1 MGVTNRSPDVLN
13 AHRTGERPI
22 ATMTPAPEK
31 TPVIAIVGQ
40 TAVGKSSLAMR
51 LAKLVGGE
59 IVSADSRQVYRR
71 MDIGTA
77 KPPPEH
83 LAAVPHHL
91 IDVADPD
98 DEYSLAVFLQDARK
112 AIQNVNTRSG
122 LPILAGGTGQYVW
135 GLLEGWNP
143 APVAPDPR
151 LRAELETRLE
161 SEGVAALHRELAERA
176 PEAAARVDARNPRR
190 VVRAIEVV
198 RAKGEGTTPHT
209 RRTPPP
215 YRVAIL
221 GLAMDADALRRR
233 IDDRVDAML
242 AAGWVDEVRGLLD
255 SGYGPELPSMSSLGY
270 REIADHLRGRLTL
283 DEAADAVKRGTRRF
297 ARRQR
302 AWFKP
307 ADPRIRWFDAD
318 TERDEALRYAEQ
330 WLNGLHPA

>member
-1 MGVTNRSPDVLN
+1 M
-13 AHRTGERPI
+13 
-22 ATMTPAPEK
+22 PASPEK

-40 TAVGKSSLAMR
+40 TAVGKSSLAMCLANR
-51 LAKLVGGE
+51 LGGE

-77 KPPPEH
+77 KPPPKD

-98 DEYSLAVFLQDARK
+98 DEYSLALFLQDARK
-112 AIQNVNTRSG
+112 AIQNVNARSQ
-122 LPILAGGTGQYVW
+122 LPIVAGGTGQYLW

-151 LRAELETRLE
+151 FRAELEARLE
-161 SEGVAALHRELAERA
+161 SEGVAALHRELAEHD
-176 PEAAARVDARNPRR
+176 PDAATRVDARNPRR
-190 VVRAIEVV
+190 VVRALEVAH
-198 RAKGEGTTPHT
+198 AKGEGAMHPA

-215 YRVAIL
+215 YDVAIL
-221 GLAMDADALRRR
+221 GLTMDSEALRRR
-233 IDDRVDAML
+233 IDERVDAML
-242 AAGWVDEVRGLLD
+242 AAGWVDEVRGLIE

-270 REIADHLRGRLTL
+270 REIADHLCGRLSL

-307 ADPRIRWFDAD
+307 ADPRIRWFDSE
-318 TERDEALRYAEQ
+318 TERDKALLYAEQ
-330 WLNGLHPA
+330 WLNGLQSS

>member
-1 MGVTNRSPDVLN
+1 M
-13 AHRTGERPI
+13 
-22 ATMTPAPEK
+22 
-31 TPVIAIVGQ
+31 GQ
-40 TAVGKSSLAMR
+40 TAVGKSGLAMCLARR
-51 LAKLVGGE
+51 LGGE

-83 LAAVPHHL
+83 LAAVRHHL

-98 DEYSLAVFLQDARK
+98 DEYSLGHFLYESKK
-112 AIQNVNTRSG
+112 AIQDVKSG
-122 LPILAGGTGQYVW
+122 SRLPIVAGGTGQYVW
-135 GLLEGWNP
+135 ALLEGWNP
-143 APVAPDPR
+143 APVAPDPL
-151 LRAELETRLE
+151 LRAELAERLE

-190 VVRAIEVV
+190 VVRALEVALATPEEV
-198 RAKGEGTTPHT
+198 TPHA

-215 YRVAIL
+215 YDVAIL
-221 GLAMDADALRRR
+221 GLAMDADRLRRR
-233 IDDRVDAML
+233 IDERVDAML
-242 AAGWVDEVRGLLD
+242 AAGWVAEVRGLLD

-270 REIADHLRGRLTL
+270 REIADHLRGLLSL

-307 ADPRIRWFDAD
+307 SDVRIRWFDAETRRED
-318 TERDEALRYAEQ
+318 AVRYAEE
-330 WLNGLHPA
+330 WLSGPRSA